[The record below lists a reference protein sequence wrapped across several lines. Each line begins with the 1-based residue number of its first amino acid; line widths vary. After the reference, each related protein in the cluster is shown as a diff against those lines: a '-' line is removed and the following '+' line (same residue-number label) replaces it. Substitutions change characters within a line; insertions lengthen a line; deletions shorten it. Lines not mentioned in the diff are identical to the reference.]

1 MTSDRRRSASPP
13 DLAHR
18 AHQSEH
24 ARPAPEGEAHPV
36 PPASEVRRLPPV
48 PDAAPAASPAITT
61 AFEERLARWLA
72 DVARNGPRA
81 A

>member
-1 MTSDRRRSASPP
+1 MKSDRRPIVPPP
-13 DLAHR
+13 DLALS

-24 ARPAPEGEAHPV
+24 ARPAPQGEARTV
-36 PPASEVRRLPPV
+36 PPASEVRQLPLV
-48 PDAAPAASPAITT
+48 PDAAPAVTT

>member
-1 MTSDRRRSASPP
+1 MTSDRRRIVPPP
-13 DLAHR
+13 DLAWG

-24 ARPAPEGEAHPV
+24 ARPAPQGEPRAV
-36 PPASEVRRLPPV
+36 PPASEVRRLPLIR
-48 PDAAPAASPAITT
+48 DAAPAITT

-72 DVARNGPRA
+72 DVAGNGPRA

>member
-1 MTSDRRRSASPP
+1 MKSERRRSVSSP
-13 DLAHR
+13 DLALG

-24 ARPAPEGEAHPV
+24 ARPAPQGEPRTV
-36 PPASEVRRLPPV
+36 SPASEVRELPLI
-48 PDAAPAASPAITT
+48 PDAAPAITT
-61 AFEERLARWLA
+61 AFEARLARWLA